1 MIEVLVT
8 GGAGFIGSHT
18 CVELLGKGHDL
29 VVMDNFCNSKPE
41 VLDSIKSIAGRDFA
55 FYKTDL
61 RDFRGLSAIFR
72 EQKIDAVIHFAG
84 LKAVGES
91 VQKPLAYYDNNIGG
105 TLMLCQVM
113 EEFGCRRMVFSSSAT
128 VYGMDNP
135 VPFRE
140 EYPTSAT
147 NPYGYSKV
155 AIERI
160 LSDLSASDPR
170 WSVSLLRYFNPIGAH
185 PSGLIGEDPSGIPNN
200 LLPYVAQVAAGRLKE
215 LSVYGNDY
223 DTPDGTGVRDYIHV
237 VDLALGHLAALDYIM
252 DHNGVQ
258 AVNLGTGKGTSVL
271 DIVHAFERACGR
283 PIPCRTAPRRPGDIA
298 VCYADTQKARELFG
312 WEAARDIDQM
322 CADGWNFARR
332 HYGA

>member
-1 MIEVLVT
+1 MKILVT